1 MAASTADFP
10 PARADYTMEIGW
22 SELARYLGGAFA
34 LYLVLE
40 GILPFVNPSA
50 AQRLMAK
57 LAQTEARQLR
67 VGGLI
72 SMVAGLALLWM
83 ARNG

>member
-1 MAASTADFP
+1 MN
-10 PARADYTMEIGW
+10 IGW

-34 LYLVLE
+34 LFLVLE
-40 GILPFVNPSA
+40 GILPFLNPAA

-57 LAQTEARQLR
+57 FAQTETKYLR
-67 VGGLI
+67 WSGLI
-72 SMVAGLALLWM
+72 SMMAGLALLWM

>member
-1 MAASTADFP
+1 
-10 PARADYTMEIGW
+10 MEIGW
-22 SELARYLGGAFA
+22 TELARYLGGAFA

-40 GILPFVNPSA
+40 GVLPFLNPSA
-50 AQRLMAK
+50 TQRLMAK
-57 LAQTEARQLR
+57 LSQTEPAHLR
-67 VGGLI
+67 WGGFI

>member
-1 MAASTADFP
+1 MMD
-10 PARADYTMEIGW
+10 IGW
-22 SELARYLGGAFA
+22 TEFARYLGGAFA

-40 GILPFVNPSA
+40 GILPFVNPRA

-57 LAQTEARQLR
+57 LAGTEAAQLR
-67 VGGLI
+67 WGGLI

-83 ARNG
+83 VRNG

>member
-1 MAASTADFP
+1 M
-10 PARADYTMEIGW
+10 MEVGW

-40 GILPFVNPSA
+40 GMLPFVNPGA

-57 LAQTEARQLR
+57 LADSDPAQLR
-67 VGGLI
+67 WGGLI

-83 ARNG
+83 VRNG

>member
-1 MAASTADFP
+1 
-10 PARADYTMEIGW
+10 MEIGW
-22 SELARYLGGAFA
+22 TEFLRYLGGAFA

-40 GILPFVNPSA
+40 GVLPFVNPAA
-50 AQRLMAK
+50 AQRLMSKLAK
-57 LAQTEARQLR
+57 LEASQLR
-67 VGGLI
+67 WGGLI

>member
-1 MAASTADFP
+1 M
-10 PARADYTMEIGW
+10 TMDIGW

-40 GILPFVNPSA
+40 GVLPFLNPAA
-50 AQRLMAK
+50 AQRLMAR
-57 LAQTEARQLR
+57 LAQVETRQLR
-67 VGGLI
+67 WGGFI

>member
-1 MAASTADFP
+1 
-10 PARADYTMEIGW
+10 MEIGW
-22 SELARYLGGAFA
+22 TEFARYLLGALA

-40 GILPFVNPSA
+40 GILPFVNPAA
-50 AQRLMAK
+50 AQRLMAR
-57 LAQTEARQLR
+57 LAKTEPSQLR
-67 VGGLI
+67 WGGLI

>member
-1 MAASTADFP
+1 MQ
-10 PARADYTMEIGW
+10 IGW

-40 GILPFVNPSA
+40 GILPFLNPSA
-50 AQRLMAK
+50 TQRLMAK
-57 LAQTEARQLR
+57 LAQTETKQLR
-67 VGGLI
+67 WGGLI

>member
-1 MAASTADFP
+1 MD
-10 PARADYTMEIGW
+10 IGW

-40 GILPFVNPSA
+40 GVLPFLNPSA

-57 LAQTEARQLR
+57 LAQTDTKQLR
-67 VGGLI
+67 WGGLI

>member
-1 MAASTADFP
+1 M
-10 PARADYTMEIGW
+10 MEIGW

-40 GILPFVNPSA
+40 GVLPFLNPRA

-57 LAQTEARQLR
+57 LAQTETKQLR
-67 VGGLI
+67 WGGLI
-72 SMVAGLALLWM
+72 SMVAGIALLWM

>member
-1 MAASTADFP
+1 M
-10 PARADYTMEIGW
+10 MEVGW
-22 SELARYLGGAFA
+22 TEFARYLAGAFA

-40 GILPFVNPSA
+40 GVLPFLNPAA

-57 LAQTEARQLR
+57 LAQAEPRQLR
-67 VGGLI
+67 WGGLI

>member
-1 MAASTADFP
+1 MMD
-10 PARADYTMEIGW
+10 IGW
-22 SELARYLGGAFA
+22 AEFARYLLGAFA

-40 GILPFVNPSA
+40 GILPFVNPAA
-50 AQRLMAK
+50 AQRLMAMLAKTEPAK
-57 LAQTEARQLR
+57 LRW
-67 VGGLI
+67 GGLI

>member
-1 MAASTADFP
+1 MMDV
-10 PARADYTMEIGW
+10 GW
-22 SELARYLGGAFA
+22 SEFARYLGGAFA

-50 AQRLMAK
+50 TQRLMSK
-57 LAQTEARQLR
+57 LAKTEPAQLR
-67 VGGLI
+67 WGGLI
-72 SMVAGLALLWM
+72 SMVAGLALLWV

>member
-1 MAASTADFP
+1 MD
-10 PARADYTMEIGW
+10 IGW
-22 SELARYLGGAFA
+22 GELARYLGGAFA

-40 GILPFVNPSA
+40 GVLPFLNPSA

-57 LAQTEARQLR
+57 LAQTETKQLR
-67 VGGLI
+67 WGGLI